1 MQATNGLLRKYIF
14 PLDLLLS
21 LISASLSKLTNDSK
35 LCCIGGGPLTA
46 WAALRAHHSQF
57 VWFRKLFILFS
68 SYIYINTLIP
78 VI

>member
-1 MQATNGLLRKYIF
+1 MQATNGFLRKYIF

-21 LISASLSKLTNDSK
+21 LLTVSLSKLTNDGK
-35 LCCIGGGPLTA
+35 FCCIGGGFFTA
-46 WAALRAHHSQF
+46 WSALRAHHSQF

-68 SYIYINTLIP
+68 SYIYISTLVP